1 VTFFTS
7 KDANPYI
14 NFLDKMYFDV
24 KWIFLYNTPEG
35 QNEELT
41 EEICH
46 TMSKNITW
54 PSTIY
59 KPAGR

>member
-1 VTFFTS
+1 MTFFTS

-46 TMSKNITW
+46 TMSKNIT
-54 PSTIY
+54 
-59 KPAGR
+59 